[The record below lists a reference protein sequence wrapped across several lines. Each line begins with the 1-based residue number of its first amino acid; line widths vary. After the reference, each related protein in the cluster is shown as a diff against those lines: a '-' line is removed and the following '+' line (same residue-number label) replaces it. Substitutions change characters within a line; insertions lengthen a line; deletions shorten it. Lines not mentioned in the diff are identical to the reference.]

1 MGSAFTRGSGQ
12 VTESPGPRVLGRR
25 VTAGSLHTAP
35 GEPVLIVGAGPAGL
49 TAALELSR
57 MGIAVRIVD
66 NLPVRSATPQAV
78 VMRSQTLALL
88 ERRGVNPEMLRDAN
102 QVAVGGVYGNGTLLG
117 KVPLT
122 RTQSRPHFT
131 LLVRQAE
138 AERVLRDQLARQ
150 GSWWSA
156 VPR

>member
-1 MGSAFTRGSGQ
+1 M
-12 VTESPGPRVLGRR
+12 
-25 VTAGSLHTAP
+25 
-35 GEPVLIVGAGPAGL
+35 LIVGAGPAGL

-66 NLPVRSATPQAV
+66 NLPARSATPQAV

-88 ERRGVNPEMLRDAN
+88 DRRGVKPEMLRDAN
-102 QVAVGGVYGNGTLLG
+102 EVAVGGVYGNGTLLG